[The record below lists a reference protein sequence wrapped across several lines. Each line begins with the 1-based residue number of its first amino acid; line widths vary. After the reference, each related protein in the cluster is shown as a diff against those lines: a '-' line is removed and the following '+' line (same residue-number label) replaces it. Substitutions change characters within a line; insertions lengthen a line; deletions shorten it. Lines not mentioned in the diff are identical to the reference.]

1 MELHDYGQN
10 DDRYCFQQYWD
21 LSLILVTLLSHA
33 YCAGFG
39 TLENSFQGGRHLFCV
54 DHFPKPSPLICLLDI
69 HLWIN
74 VIGWWFQSVY
84 KLNFKTDQADVGWF
98 ALAPIGGGFIKL
110 QCVMFFRELNRCYF
124 VMQKNTTA
132 LFDFFLV
139 NITWPKIFPNNRTS
153 PLPSFC
159 SRHLFFVGGTPITVH
174 VGVSSSEVC
183 LLHLKLFLSK
193 YRVKVF

>member
-1 MELHDYGQN
+1 MELHYYGQN

-21 LSLILVTLLSHA
+21 FVIDFGDTA
-33 YCAGFG
+33 FTYCAGFG

-69 HLWIN
+69 HLWLN

-98 ALAPIGGGFIKL
+98 APMGGRGRGVIKL
-110 QCVMFFRELNRCYF
+110 QFVMFFRELNKCYF

-159 SRHLFFVGGTPITVH
+159 SRHLFFVCSTPITVH
-174 VGVSSSEVC
+174 VGVSS
-183 LLHLKLFLSK
+183 
-193 YRVKVF
+193 